1 MEKISIKG
9 WSREKWL
16 TERRKSLGGSDIGAV
31 LGLNSYETPYSVW
44 ADKRGYTA
52 DEEDSESM
60 RLGRDLEQYVASRF
74 EEVSGKRVRRVN
86 AILRNPEFPHIHANI
101 DREIVGERAGL
112 ECKTASALSASK
124 FNGVEFPK
132 SYYAQCVTYLAV
144 TGYTRWYLA
153 ALILG
158 KDFKVYQM
166 TRIPDDE
173 VPEWC
178 AGSVYVDDDEIRV
191 LAQVAKDFWETYV
204 ETGNPP
210 PADGEKS
217 TSDAMNRVLGD
228 SNPEKEE
235 IDLVAI
241 SEAVEEYARLKE
253 EKDALE
259 KQLSEAANQ
268 IKQFMKDA
276 PRGGLE
282 IGGTVYTVN
291 YSTQTRNLFDADK
304 FKRDHPEIDLT
315 AYSKESKSRPFKVS
329 VKEKE

>member
-16 TERRKSLGGSDIGAV
+16 EERRKSLGGSDIGAV

-44 ADKRGYTA
+44 ADKRGLLTD
-52 DEEDSESM
+52 DEENESM
-60 RLGRDLEQYVASRF
+60 RQGRDLEQYVASRF
-74 EEVSGKRVRRVN
+74 EGVSGKRVRRVN

-124 FNGVEFPK
+124 FKGGEFPK

-144 TGYTRWYLA
+144 TGYKRWYLA

-158 KDFKVYQM
+158 KEFKVYQM

-173 VPEWC
+173 CPEWC
-178 AGSVYVDDDEIRV
+178 EESVYVDDEEIKV
-191 LAQVAKDFWETYV
+191 LAQVAKDFWENYV

-210 PADGEKS
+210 PTDGEKS
-217 TSDAMNRVLGD
+217 TTKALSQVLGD
-228 SNPEKEE
+228 SAAEKEE
-235 IDLVAI
+235 IDLMEI
-241 SEAVEEYARLKE
+241 SETVEEYTLLKA

-259 KQLSEAANQ
+259 KKIESVGNL
-268 IKQFMKDA
+268 IKQYMA
-276 PRGGLE
+276 SAQRGVLATEDGE
-282 IGGTVYTVN
+282 ITVN
-291 YSTQTRNLFDADK
+291 YATQKRMLFDKDA
-304 FKRDHPEIDLT
+304 FAREHPEISLKP
-315 AYSKESKSRPFKVS
+315 YFKESKSRPFKVNK
-329 VKEKE
+329 KEI

>member
-31 LGLNSYETPYSVW
+31 LGLNAYETPYSVW

-86 AILRNPEFPHIHANI
+86 AILRNPDFPHIHANI

-144 TGYTRWYLA
+144 TGYKRWYLA

-178 AGSVYVDDDEIRV
+178 AGSVYVDDDEIKV

-228 SNPEKEE
+228 SNPEKEG

-291 YSTQTRNLFDADK
+291 YSTQTRNIFDADK
-304 FKRDHPEIDLT
+304 FKRDHPEIDLA